1 MKQSLFV
8 LLLILG
14 VFLALS
20 PSLIAQA
27 SSPGQAIQITQ
38 GPIIESAD
46 SNSAQI
52 AWGTNQPSS
61 SRAWYGTDPNNLT
74 QLAESPYATGT
85 THRVILKNLQPN
97 TTYYFQVE
105 SARGQ
110 SGPEAESQGVMSFK
124 TPAQGQPTIHNQPAQ
139 VAEKGPAG
147 GEENGKVKITSGP
160 VLEEVTSNSATVA
173 WSTNVKGSSRVTYGT
188 DQNNLTQLG
197 ESPWGQGGL
206 THRVQLK
213 NLQPNTT
220 YYFRVETGQAAGTGG
235 AEVEGNKV
243 MSFKTPAPGAP
254 PVKNQQPQ

>member
-1 MKQSLFV
+1 MRQGLIA
-8 LLLILG
+8 LLLALG
-14 VFLALS
+14 LVLALS
-20 PSLIAQA
+20 PSMAAQA
-27 SSPGQAIQITQ
+27 STQSGAVQITN
-38 GPIIESAD
+38 GPIIETAD
-46 SNSAQI
+46 SNSAMI
-52 AWGTNQPSS
+52 AWSTNQPSS
-61 SRAWYGTDPNNLT
+61 SRVWYGTDANNLT
-74 QLAESPYATGT
+74 QQAESPYATGT
-85 THRVILKNLQPN
+85 THRVQLKNLQPN

-139 VAEKGPAG
+139 VAEKGAPG
-147 GEENGKVKITSGP
+147 GDENGKVKITSAP

-188 DQNNLTQLG
+188 DPNNLTQLG

-254 PVKNQQPQ
+254 PVKNEKPQ